1 MELISL
7 LQSEATQNQYIFNF
21 VLINIIFILSYKFR
35 RRKKTTPIVWL
46 LSLVFCLFA
55 YWDTD
60 YFSFREGFYTSLKDF
75 RDPLYYG
82 LSLISFSSYTI
93 FRLYIWGGAML
104 LLIHAAK
111 RLKISENMLAFIFP
125 VFFLL
130 IFSYA
135 RVSLGMAM
143 YFYGISVILTAKR
156 DRKIASYIWGILFIV
171 CSYFGHRSMVL
182 PIICT
187 PLIIFKFNKYTIAG
201 LFVVGAVMGSYTSMI
216 LSNVVTGDISTGEFG
231 AVGEALDAYAS
242 KEAIVEYNW
251 KYTLTQNLKN
261 IALVLSFVYL
271 IWKCYLTKDRDK
283 IPEWCKRM
291 LNVCSGIFIVA
302 ISILVVGGLG
312 AGIIGYRFLYM
323 LGIPLAII
331 LTYLYCNKLCST
343 RTLYFLLLP
352 MFLFSEGFIFGKIL
366 SF

>member
-1 MELISL
+1 MELINL

-21 VLINIIFILSYKFR
+21 VLMNIIFIVTYKFR
-35 RRKKTTPIVWL
+35 RSKKTTPIIWM

-60 YFSFREGFYTSLKDF
+60 YFTLRQGFYTSLKDY

-82 LSLISFSSYTI
+82 LSLISFNSYAI
-93 FRLYIWGGAML
+93 FRLYIWGSAIL
-104 LLIHAAK
+104 LLILTTK
-111 RLKISENMLAFIFP
+111 RLKISENMLAFIFA

-156 DRKIASYIWGILFIV
+156 DRKIASYIWGILFIG

-182 PIICT
+182 PIVCT
-187 PLIIFKFNKYTIAG
+187 PLIFFKFNKFTISG
-201 LFVVGAVMGSYTSMI
+201 LFIIGAIMGSYASMI
-216 LSNVVTGDISTGEFG
+216 LSNVVTGDISTEEFG
-231 AVGEALDAYAS
+231 AVGEALDAYAG
-242 KEAIVEYNW
+242 KNAVVEYNW

-261 IALVLSFVYL
+261 IALMLSFVYL
-271 IWKCYLTKDRDK
+271 ILKCYLTKDRDK
-283 IPEWCKRM
+283 IPEWCKR
-291 LNVCSGIFIVA
+291 LLSVCSGIFIVA
-302 ISILVVGGLG
+302 ISILVVGELG

-323 LGIPLAII
+323 LGIPLAIL

-343 RTLYFLLLP
+343 RTLYLLLLP
-352 MFLFSEGFIFGKIL
+352 MVLFSEGFIFGKIL